1 MKPLRTLLPCLLAGL
16 STFAFAQT
24 ATSKAA
30 ASQRNDNTP
39 ADAVKTPAAPA
50 KDWNAQYVLGP
61 DSQEKANVPKGA
73 ISKFRLEDSKTFPG
87 YGREWALYVPS
98 QYDGKKE
105 ACLMVFQDGMGYI
118 GPKGNWR
125 VSVVFDNLIAEG
137 KMPVTIAL
145 FINPGFTPDKNNPT
159 GKGKDGKPLGKSNRS
174 FEYDSVTDK
183 YVTFLL
189 EEMIPLVESKGYKIS
204 KDPKRRAIG
213 GASSGGICAFN
224 AAWQRPDAFSKV
236 FTTIGSFTNI
246 RGGHKYPQMVMEAPK
261 KDIRIFSQDGTH
273 DLTNQ
278 FGSWPEANQKMADAW
293 KAKGYDYQFVMGEGT
308 HDGRH
313 GGMLFP
319 DAMKW
324 LWRDVR

>member
-1 MKPLRTLLPCLLAGL
+1 MSSLRTLLPCLLAGL
-16 STFAFAQT
+16 ASVASAQT
-24 ATSKAA
+24 AAPKA
-30 ASQRNDNTP
+30 N
-39 ADAVKTPAAPA
+39 AAPT

-73 ISKFRLEDSKTFPG
+73 IIKFHLDDSKTFPG
-87 YGREWALYVPS
+87 YGRDWALYIPA

-105 ACLMVFQDGMGYI
+105 ACLMVFQDGSGYANT
-118 GPKGNWR
+118 KGNWR
-125 VSVVFDNLIAEG
+125 VPVVFDNLIAEG
-137 KMPVTIAL
+137 KMPLTAAL
-145 FINPGFTPDKNNPT
+145 FIDPGFAPDKNNPT

-174 FEYDSVTDK
+174 FEYDNVTDK

-189 EEMIPLVESKGYKIS
+189 EEMIPLVEAKNYKIS

-224 AAWQRPDAFSKV
+224 VAWQRPDAFSKV

-246 RGGHKYPQMVMEAPK
+246 RGVISNGKEVGGNQFPQMVMDSPK
-261 KDIRIFSQDGTH
+261 KDIRVYSQDGTH

-293 KAKGYDYQFVMGEGT
+293 KAKGYDYQFIMGEGT

-313 GGMLFP
+313 GGMLMP
-319 DAMKW
+319 AALKW

>member
-1 MKPLRTLLPCLLAGL
+1 MRPLRTLLPCLLAGL
-16 STFAFAQT
+16 STLSFAQ
-24 ATSKAA
+24 
-30 ASQRNDNTP
+30 N
-39 ADAVKTPAAPA
+39 AAPEA
-50 KDWNAQYVLGP
+50 KKDWNAQYVLGP

-73 ISKFRLEDSKTFPG
+73 VTKFHLDDSKTFPG
-87 YGREWALYVPS
+87 YGRDWALYVPA

-105 ACLMVFQDGMGYI
+105 ACLMVFQDGLGYT

-125 VSVVFDNLIAEG
+125 VPTVFDNLIAEG

-145 FINPGFTPDKNNPT
+145 FINPGFSPDKQNPT

-204 KDPKRRAIG
+204 KDPKRRGIAG
-213 GASSGGICAFN
+213 SSSGGICAFN

-246 RGGHKYPQMVMEAPK
+246 RGVISKGKEVGGNQFPQMVLDSPK
-261 KDIRIFSQDGTH
+261 KDIRIFSQDGSH
-273 DLTNQ
+273 DLTNE
-278 FGSWPEANQKMADAW
+278 FGVWPEANQKMADAW
-293 KAKGYDYQFVMGEGT
+293 KAKGYDYQFILGEGT

-313 GGMLFP
+313 GGMLLP
-319 DAMKW
+319 EAMKW

>member
-1 MKPLRTLLPCLLAGL
+1 MRTLRTLVPCLLTGL
-16 STFAFAQT
+16 FALATAQT
-24 ATSKAA
+24 
-30 ASQRNDNTP
+30 P
-39 ADAVKTPAAPA
+39 APA

-61 DSQEKANVPKGA
+61 DSQEKANVPKGVVT
-73 ISKFRLEDSKTFPG
+73 KFKLEDCKTFPG
-87 YGREWALYVPS
+87 YGRDWALYVPS

-105 ACLMVFQDGMGYI
+105 ACLMVFQDGMGYT

-125 VSVVFDNLIAEG
+125 VATVFDNLIAEG

-145 FINPGFTPDKNNPT
+145 FVNPGFAPDKNNPT
-159 GKGKDGKPLGKSNRS
+159 GKGKDGKALGKSNRS
-174 FEYDSVTDK
+174 FEYDSVTDL
-183 YVTFLL
+183 YVKFLI
-189 EEMIPLVESKGYKIS
+189 EEMIPLVEAKGYKLS
-204 KDPKRRAIG
+204 KDPLRRAIG

-224 AAWQRPDAFSKV
+224 VAWQRPDQFSKV

-246 RGGHKYPQMVMEAPK
+246 RGGNRFPEMVLGEAK
-261 KDIRIFSQDGTH
+261 KNIRIFSQDGSH

-278 FGSWPEANQKMADAW
+278 FGVWPEANQKMADAW

-313 GGMLFP
+313 GGMLLP
-319 DAMKW
+319 EALKW

>member
-1 MKPLRTLLPCLLAGL
+1 MSPLRTLLPCLLAGL
-16 STFAFAQT
+16 STLAFAQ
-24 ATSKAA
+24 
-30 ASQRNDNTP
+30 N
-39 ADAVKTPAAPA
+39 AAPEA
-50 KDWNAQYVLGP
+50 KKDWNAQYVLGP
-61 DSQEKANVPKGA
+61 DSQEKANVPKGTV
-73 ISKFRLEDSKTFPG
+73 SKFHLDDSKTFPG
-87 YGREWALYVPS
+87 YGRDWALYVPA

-125 VSVVFDNLIAEG
+125 VPTVFDNLIAEG

-145 FINPGFTPDKNNPT
+145 FINPGFAPDANNPT

-174 FEYDSVTDK
+174 FEYDSVNDK

-189 EEMIPLVESKGYKIS
+189 EEMIPLVESKVYKIS
-204 KDPKRRAIG
+204 KDPKRRGIAG
-213 GASSGGICAFN
+213 SSSGGICAFN

-246 RGGHKYPQMVMEAPK
+246 RGGNKFPEMVLAEPK
-261 KDIRIFSQDGTH
+261 KDIRVFSQDGSH

-278 FGSWPEANQKMADAW
+278 FGVWPEANQKMADAW

-319 DAMKW
+319 EAMKW

>member
-1 MKPLRTLLPCLLAGL
+1 MSPLRTLLPCLLAGL
-16 STFAFAQT
+16 STLAFAQ
-24 ATSKAA
+24 
-30 ASQRNDNTP
+30 N
-39 ADAVKTPAAPA
+39 AAPEA
-50 KDWNAQYVLGP
+50 KKDWNAQYVLGP
-61 DSQEKANVPKGA
+61 DSQEKANVPKGVVT
-73 ISKFRLEDSKTFPG
+73 KFHLDDSKTFPG
-87 YGREWALYVPS
+87 YGRDWALYVPA
-98 QYDGKKE
+98 QYDGKKD
-105 ACLMVFQDGMGYI
+105 ACLMVFQDGMGYV

-125 VSVVFDNLIAEG
+125 VPTVFDNLIAEG

-145 FINPGFTPDKNNPT
+145 FINPGFAPDANNPT

-174 FEYDSVTDK
+174 FEYDSVNDK

-189 EEMIPLVESKGYKIS
+189 TEMIPLVESKGYKIS
-204 KDPKRRAIG
+204 KDAKRRGIA

-246 RGGHKYPQMVMEAPK
+246 RGGNKFPEMVLAEPK
-261 KDIRIFSQDGTH
+261 KDIRVFSQDGSH

-278 FGSWPEANQKMADAW
+278 FGVWPEANQKMADAW

-319 DAMKW
+319 EAMKW

>member
-1 MKPLRTLLPCLLAGL
+1 MSSLRTLLPCLLAGL
-16 STFAFAQT
+16 ASVASAQT
-24 ATSKAA
+24 AAPKA
-30 ASQRNDNTP
+30 N
-39 ADAVKTPAAPA
+39 AAPT

-61 DSQEKANVPKGA
+61 DSQEKANVPKGT
-73 ISKFRLEDSKTFPG
+73 IIKFHLDDSKTFPG
-87 YGREWALYVPS
+87 YGRDWALYVPA

-125 VSVVFDNLIAEG
+125 VSTVFDNLIAEG

-145 FINPGFTPDKNNPT
+145 FINPGFAPDANNPT
-159 GKGKDGKPLGKSNRS
+159 GKGKDGKPLGKANRS

-189 EEMIPLVESKGYKIS
+189 EEMIPLVEAKNYKIS

-224 AAWQRPDAFSKV
+224 VAWQRPDAFSKV

-246 RGGHKYPQMVMEAPK
+246 RGGNKFPEMVLAEPK
-261 KDIRIFSQDGTH
+261 KDIRVYSQDGTH

-278 FGSWPEANQKMADAW
+278 FGVWPEANQKMADAW

-313 GGMLFP
+313 GGMLMP
-319 DAMKW
+319 EALKW